1 MGPVLFNIFV
11 NDMDDGAEYTLSKF
25 SDGTKLRGVAD
36 SPKHHADNQQDLPEA
51 EDMGQE
57 VLQALQQ
64 REMQSLAPEEQQPQ
78 AQDMLGATWLKSS
91 LVEMDLGSWSAQS

>member
-78 AQDMLGATWLKSS
+78 APGHA
-91 LVEMDLGSWSAQS
+91 G

>member
-78 AQDMLGATWLKSS
+78 APGHAGWKAAL
-91 LVEMDLGSWSAQS
+91 

>member
-1 MGPVLFNIFV
+1 MGQSAPSASFLMAGR
-11 NDMDDGAEYTLSKF
+11 DWLE
-25 SDGTKLRGVAD
+25 GVAD
-36 SPKHHADNQQDLPEA
+36 SPERHADNQRDLAEA

-78 AQDMLGATWLKSS
+78 APGHAGWKAAL
-91 LVEMDLGSWSAQS
+91 